1 MKRTGLTPYVLLM
14 QYITCHLAEW
24 PVPETVFSLIFI
36 LLWQGIF
43 ISVFSRI
50 EKKQSRDK
58 RYIGGGITWILLLP
72 CISLISPLMT
82 IVTLI
87 CLTIY
92 ELRKISGSTGVKE
105 WLKSQIVSQS
115 TESDNKFRPDFEP
128 VEFGR
133 TNPATGLPMS
143 GIGVDI
149 AGNPY
154 GSNNHN
160 RN

>member
-1 MKRTGLTPYVLLM
+1 MKRAGLTLYALFM
-14 QYITCHLAEW
+14 QYIACYLADW
-24 PVPETVFSLIFI
+24 PVPETVFTLIFV

-43 ISVFSRI
+43 ISVFIRTG
-50 EKKQSRDK
+50 KKQTRDK
-58 RYIGGGITWILLLP
+58 RYKGGGIIWVLLLP
-72 CISLISPLMT
+72 CVSLISPL
-82 IVTLI
+82 VTSVALI

-105 WLKSQIVSQS
+105 WLKSQTVS
-115 TESDNKFRPDFEP
+115 ESPETDDEFKPAFKP

-133 TNPATGLPMS
+133 TNPATGLMMS
-143 GIGVDI
+143 GCVD
-149 AGNPY
+149 AGGNPS

>member
-1 MKRTGLTPYVLLM
+1 MKRTGLTLYVLLM
-14 QYITCHLAEW
+14 QYIACRLADW

-43 ISVFSRI
+43 ISVFCRI
-50 EKKQSRDK
+50 EKKYPLDK
-58 RYIGGGITWILLLP
+58 RYKGGGILWVLLLP
-72 CISLISPLMT
+72 SVALISPLVSIMA
-82 IVTLI
+82 LI

-92 ELRKISGSTGVKE
+92 ELRKISGSTGVRA
-105 WLKSQIVSQS
+105 WLKSQTARQPAG
-115 TESDNKFRPDFEP
+115 TGNEFRPDFEP

-133 TNPATGLPMS
+133 TNPATGLMMS
-143 GIGVDI
+143 GCVD
-149 AGNPY
+149 AGGNPC